1 MRLIADT
8 HTHTLAS
15 NHAYSTV
22 MENIAAAREQGL
34 LYMAMTEHGPKM
46 PDAPHIWHCVNQWEV
61 PSLYKGLNILHG
73 IEVDVMDEDG
83 TLDIDNRVLAGLEWV
98 IASMHGPC
106 FAPATEQEH
115 TRAWMKVAENP
126 HVDVIGHCG
135 RGNYP
140 FDHEK
145 VIRAFKEYGKIVEIN
160 NATLQKSANHAAC
173 ADIARVCKRLE
184 VPVVVNSDAHFAARI
199 GVFDQAVALLEEV
212 DFPKKLIINADID
225 RFEEVSRRSARAST
239 NKSRKQRKEYADG
252 LSGCCGKGAAGR
264 PLPARG
270 DPRPVGRTDEKSH
283 QL

>member
-1 MRLIADT
+1 
-8 HTHTLAS
+8 
-15 NHAYSTV
+15 
-22 MENIAAAREQGL
+22 
-34 LYMAMTEHGPKM
+34 
-46 PDAPHIWHCVNQWEV
+46 
-61 PSLYKGLNILHG
+61 
-73 IEVDVMDEDG
+73 
-83 TLDIDNRVLAGLEWV
+83 
-98 IASMHGPC
+98 MHGPC

-212 DFPKKLIINADID
+212 DFPKKLIIRTPRTSGTASTSG
-225 RFEEVSRRSARAST
+225 RCPRCTRASISCT
-239 NKSRKQRKEYADG
+239 ASRW
-252 LSGCCGKGAAGR
+252 
-264 PLPARG
+264 
-270 DPRPVGRTDEKSH
+270 T
-283 QL
+283 

>member
-73 IEVDVMDEDG
+73 IEVDVMDEEG

-160 NATLQKSANHAAC
+160 NATLQKSANHATC

-225 RFEEVSRRSARAST
+225 RFEEVVAQKRA
-239 NKSRKQRKEYADG
+239 G
-252 LSGCCGKGAAGR
+252 LN
-264 PLPARG
+264 
-270 DPRPVGRTDEKSH
+270 
-283 QL
+283 Q

>member
-22 MENIAAAREQGL
+22 MENIVAAREQGL

-212 DFPKKLIINADID
+212 DFTKKLIINADID
-225 RFEEVSRRSARAST
+225 RFEEVVAQKRA
-239 NKSRKQRKEYADG
+239 G
-252 LSGCCGKGAAGR
+252 LS
-264 PLPARG
+264 
-270 DPRPVGRTDEKSH
+270 
-283 QL
+283 Q

>member
-22 MENIAAAREQGL
+22 MENIVAAREQGL

-145 VIRAFKEYGKIVEIN
+145 VIRAFKEYGKIVESTTPP
-160 NATLQKSANHAAC
+160 AKERQP
-173 ADIARVCKRLE
+173 RRLRRHR
-184 VPVVVNSDAHFAARI
+184 A
-199 GVFDQAVALLEEV
+199 GLQAVGGAGGGQQ
-212 DFPKKLIINADID
+212 
-225 RFEEVSRRSARAST
+225 RRPLRRQ
-239 NKSRKQRKEYADG
+239 NRRVRPG
-252 LSGCCGKGAAGR
+252 GGAAGGSGFSKEADYQRGHR
-264 PLPARG
+264 PL
-270 DPRPVGRTDEKSH
+270 
-283 QL
+283 